1 MSVEDNN
8 MRRSKEFLIILLFLQ
23 SIICTGREFYIT
35 PDGETVYYSPQ
46 PRVFVYKPK
55 AEKKRQDLF
64 IPNGNEPRAVT
75 EPTGLFIDRNDRIY
89 ISDAGRNAVNV
100 FSPRGDFLK
109 TMIHETGDS
118 RTLHRP
124 GPLAMN
130 PFGDLFIIDTETRD
144 VLCYD
149 FSGRLISPLETPANK
164 GRQIDSP
171 SAIAIT
177 PAGDIF
183 VADAKKCRILHF
195 SFKRE
200 LIGAWGE
207 AGSANGQLGR
217 PGGIASG
224 VTGELYVTD
233 TENHRVQVFQPDG
246 TLAYFAEVATK
257 AEKWLF
263 GQKGSRWGDLSLP
276 SSIAVNHSGILA
288 VVDSSGGRIQLFT
301 PLGKFLGGVV
311 FDRDKE
317 GLPEVRADA
326 IAFDSIGS
334 LYILDGRGR
343 RILKVFPH
351 EQNAWLKP

>member
-1 MSVEDNN
+1 MLVEDNN
-8 MRRSKEFLIILLFLQ
+8 MRRSKEFLIILLLLQ
-23 SIICTGREFYIT
+23 SIICAGREFYIT

-55 AEKKRQDLF
+55 AEEKRQDLF
-64 IPNGNEPRAVT
+64 IHSGNEPRSVT

-118 RTLHRP
+118 RALHRP

-130 PFGDLFIIDTETRD
+130 PFGDLFIIDTETRN

-200 LIGAWGE
+200 LIEAWGE
-207 AGSANGQLGR
+207 VGSANGQLGR

-224 VTGELYVTD
+224 VNGELYVAD

-246 TLAYFAEVATK
+246 TFAYFAEVATK

-263 GQKGSRWGDLSLP
+263 GQKGARWGDFSLP

-301 PLGKFLGGVV
+301 PLGKFRGGVV

>member
-1 MSVEDNN
+1 MLVEDN
-8 MRRSKEFLIILLFLQ
+8 MRHSKKFLIILIFLQ
-23 SIICTGREFYIT
+23 STICMGRDFYIT
-35 PDGETVYYSPQ
+35 PDGETVYYSPP
-46 PRVFVYKPK
+46 PRIFVYKPK
-55 AEKKRQDLF
+55 AEEKRQELF
-64 IPNGNEPRAVT
+64 IPNGNEPRSVT

-100 FSPRGDFLK
+100 FSPKGDFLK
-109 TMIHETGDS
+109 TLIHETGDS
-118 RTLHRP
+118 HNLHRP

-130 PFGDLFIIDTETRD
+130 PYGDLFVIDTETME

-149 FSGRLISPLETPANK
+149 FSGRLISPLEPAADK
-164 GRQIDSP
+164 VRQIDSP
-171 SAIAIT
+171 STIAIT
-177 PAGDIF
+177 PSGDIF
-183 VADAKKCRILHF
+183 ISDAKKCRILHF

-207 AGSANGQLGR
+207 PGSARGQLGH

-224 VTGELYVTD
+224 ATGELYVAD

-246 TLAYFAEVATK
+246 TL
-257 AEKWLF
+257 KWLF
-263 GQKGSRWGDLSLP
+263 GQKGTRWGDFSSP

-288 VVDSSGGRIQLFT
+288 VVDSSGERIQLFT

-311 FDRDKE
+311 FDRDNE

-334 LYILDGRGR
+334 LYILDKRGEQ
-343 RILKVFPH
+343 ILKFFPQQVAEWAH
-351 EQNAWLKP
+351 VHGEREKR